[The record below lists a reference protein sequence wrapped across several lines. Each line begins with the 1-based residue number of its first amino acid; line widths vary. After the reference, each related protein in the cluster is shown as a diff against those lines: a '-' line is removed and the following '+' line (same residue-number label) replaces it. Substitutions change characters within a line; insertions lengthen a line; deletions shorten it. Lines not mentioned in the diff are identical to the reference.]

1 MKDVFQKY
9 MEELDKLRIILNN
22 ERIKKELKIKK

>member
-22 ERIKKELKIKK
+22 ERIKKELKVKK